1 MFLLDG
7 ALVTSPSDLS
17 LASRCEF
24 AFALQLDA
32 KLGKIRLEKVERDP
46 IEQRAA
52 DLGDV
57 HENRHLALYR
67 DRFGAGVVE
76 LQRPPISREG
86 LRAAADATAEALR
99 AGASVVFQATFF
111 DDGPT
116 PLIGFADFLVRQP
129 DGRYRVQD
137 TKLARSV
144 KVPALLQL
152 AAYHEQIAR
161 LGLPVDDTVELILG
175 TDEHSAHDI
184 ADIAPVYAARRAR
197 LVEIAT
203 ERIAD
208 PDYVRWGDDRY
219 AIDGRC
225 EICAPLVAE
234 SRDVLLTAGL
244 RLTQRAKL
252 RAVGIETI
260 EQLAAAHDNESGIPQ
275 RTFEALRTQ
284 AELQL
289 GATEGAPPPFAVFDT
304 RPIADLPEPNPGDIF
319 FDFEGDPLWSERRD
333 GETIWGIDYLF
344 GWVDR
349 DENFTALW
357 AHDLAEEKAA
367 LQAFL
372 EKLVARRAQ
381 YPGMH
386 VYHYASYERT
396 HLLSLAARHGIGE
409 HIVDDLLR
417 EGVLVDLYPVVKK
430 TVRVGGRS
438 YSIKKLEPLYMG
450 DELRADD
457 GVTTAADSI
466 VQYNSA
472 QEELLAG
479 HTDAATQIFDDIA
492 DYNRYDCVSTLRLH
506 EWLLGLGE
514 QRGVLPGQASE
525 VLDRAPFEPSPLA
538 DSLAERATSARHEG
552 DLTAAAAYDLVS
564 AAVDY
569 YRREEKSFWWA
580 HYARLEYPVDEWEDD
595 RDVFIVE
602 RAEVVS
608 DWQLESSRST
618 SPKRT
623 LSLTGSWSPGSRG
636 SGREAFTIY
645 DTPTPYSDPRTPD
658 GYRLTVGASDIV
670 TEDDGTVT
678 LVERCPSA
686 QSTWTDLPIAIAPGP
701 PPRTSNLKSAIE
713 EVASRLSVNGTDG
726 SAVADIL
733 WRQPAIR
740 SGSTV
745 AGATVAESIME
756 ASYLAVQGPPGTGKT
771 HLAASVI
778 KELVEKHQWR
788 IGVVAQSHKVVE
800 NVLRKLVSPEIGLD
814 PYLVGK
820 VPGEGGDYSD
830 EFFTT
835 IGKDQQLAFAG
846 ARQGYVI
853 GGSSWDF
860 TNPKRFR
867 REQLDL
873 LVIDEAG
880 QFSLAATI
888 AVSVVAQRLLLL
900 GDPQQLP
907 QVSQGTHPAPVG
919 QSALGFIAGDHAVLP
934 QEFGFFLEQ
943 SRRMDAAVARP
954 ISQLAYNG
962 QLRSH
967 PVAASRHLADIEP
980 GLHPV
985 PVEHEGNATQSA
997 EEAARVVLLVA
1008 EHLGRDWTDGRA
1020 APRPLAQP
1028 DIIVVTPY
1036 NAQVDTIRA
1045 ALDDALYPD
1054 VRVGTV
1060 DKFQGQEAVIS
1071 IVSLAASSADDVP
1084 RGIDFIV
1091 NRNRLNVAISRAQW
1105 AAYLLYSPGLT
1116 RYLPLKPEGVAELSR
1131 FLRLLGD

>member
-7 ALVTSPSDLS
+7 TVVTSPSDLS

-67 DRFGAGVVE
+67 EQYGERVVE
-76 LQRPPISREG
+76 LPRPAITRDG

-99 AGASVVFQATFF
+99 RGASVVFQATFF
-111 DDGPT
+111 DEGPT

-161 LGLPVDDTVELILG
+161 LGIPVDDTVELILG
-175 TDEHSAHDI
+175 TDEHSAHHID
-184 ADIAPVYAARRAR
+184 DIAPVYAARRAR
-197 LVEIAT
+197 LVEIAR

-225 EICAPLVAE
+225 EICEPLSAE
-234 SRDVLLTAGL
+234 ARDVLLTAGL

-252 RAVGIETI
+252 RAAGIETI
-260 EQLAAAHDNESGIPQ
+260 EQLAAAHDTETGIPQ
-275 RTFEALRTQ
+275 RTFESLRTQ
-284 AELQL
+284 AALQL
-289 GATEGAPPPFAVFDT
+289 GATEGEPPPFVVFDT

-319 FDFEGDPLWSERRD
+319 FDFEGDPLYSEA
-333 GETIWGIDYLF
+333 GNWGIDYLF
-344 GWVDR
+344 GYVDR
-349 DENFTALW
+349 GEQFTAIW
-357 AHDLAEEKAA
+357 AHDLEEEKVA
-367 LQAFL
+367 LVTFL
-372 EKLVARRAQ
+372 EQLVARRIQ

-396 HLLSLAARHGIGE
+396 HLLSLAARHGVGE

-450 DELRADD
+450 DELRD
-457 GVTTAADSI
+457 GVTNAADSI
-466 VQYNSA
+466 VQYNLA
-472 QEELLAG
+472 QE
-479 HTDAATQIFDDIA
+479 TTDPDAATAILDDIA

-506 EWLLGLGE
+506 AWLLGLGE
-514 QRGVLPGQASE
+514 ERGILPGQASE

-538 DSLAERATSARHEG
+538 DSLAERATTARHDG
-552 DLTAAAAYDLVS
+552 DLTGAVAYDLAA

-580 HYARLEYPVDEWEDD
+580 HYARLEYPVDEWEND

-608 DWQLESSRST
+608 EWQLEGPRST
-618 SPKRT
+618 SPRRT

-636 SGREAFTIY
+636 SGREAFTVY
-645 DTPTPYSDPRTPD
+645 DTPTPYNDPRTPD
-658 GYRLTVGASDIV
+658 GYRLTVGATEVV

-686 QSTWTDLPIAIAPGP
+686 EQTWPDLPMAIVPGP
-701 PPRTSNLKSAIE
+701 PPRTNNLKTAIE
-713 EVASRLSVNGTDG
+713 EVASRLSVNGPDG
-726 SAVADIL
+726 SAAADIL
-733 WRQPAIR
+733 WRQPAR
-740 SGSTV
+740 SATTG
-745 AGATVAESIME
+745 TVAESILE
-756 ASYLAVQGPPGTGKT
+756 ATYLAVQGPPGTGKT

-778 KELVEKHQWR
+778 KELVEQHGWR

-820 VPGEGGDYSD
+820 APSD
-830 EFFTT
+830 GSTYENEYFTT
-835 IGKDQQLAFAG
+835 IGKDQQLAFAA
-846 ARQGYVI
+846 ARDGYVI

-867 REQLDL
+867 RDQLDL

-888 AVSVVAQRLLLL
+888 AVSVAAKRLLLL

-907 QVSQGTHPAPVG
+907 QVSQGTHPAPVD

-934 QEFGFFLEQ
+934 QEFGFFLEE
-943 SRRMDAAVARP
+943 SRRMDAAIARP
-954 ISQLAYNG
+954 ISQLAYDG
-962 QLRSH
+962 ELRSH
-967 PVAASRHLADIEP
+967 PVSATRHLADIEP

-985 PVEHEGNATQSA
+985 PVEHDGNATQSP
-997 EEAARVVLLVA
+997 EEAARVLILVA
-1008 EHLGRDWTDGRA
+1008 EHLGRDWTDGD
-1020 APRPLAQP
+1020 APTRPLTQP

-1060 DKFQGQEAVIS
+1060 DKFQGQEAVVS
-1071 IVSLAASSADDVP
+1071 IVSLAASSAEDVP
-1084 RGIDFIV
+1084 RGVDFVI

-1131 FLRLLGD
+1131 FLRLVTS

>member
-1 MFLLDG
+1 
-7 ALVTSPSDLS
+7 
-17 LASRCEF
+17 
-24 AFALQLDA
+24 
-32 KLGKIRLEKVERDP
+32 
-46 IEQRAA
+46 
-52 DLGDV
+52 
-57 HENRHLALYR
+57 
-67 DRFGAGVVE
+67 
-76 LQRPPISREG
+76 
-86 LRAAADATAEALR
+86 
-99 AGASVVFQATFF
+99 
-111 DDGPT
+111 
-116 PLIGFADFLVRQP
+116 VRQP

-161 LGLPVDDTVELILG
+161 LGIPVDDTVELILG

-197 LVEIAT
+197 LVEIAR
-203 ERIAD
+203 ERLAD

-225 EICAPLVAE
+225 PICEPLVAE
-234 SRDVLLTAGL
+234 TRDVLLTAGL

-260 EQLAAAHDNESGIPQ
+260 EQLAAAHDNESRIPQ

-284 AELQL
+284 AALQL
-289 GATEGAPPPFAVFDT
+289 GATPGEPPPFVVFDT
-304 RPIADLPEPNPGDIF
+304 RPIADLPQPNPGDIF
-319 FDFEGDPLWSERRD
+319 FDFEGDPLYSERRD
-333 GETIWGIDYLF
+333 GETVWGIDYLF
-344 GWVDR
+344 GYVDR
-349 DENFTALW
+349 DERFTALW
-357 AHDLAEEKAA
+357 AHDLAQEKVA
-367 LQAFL
+367 LEQFL
-372 EKLVARRAQ
+372 DQLVERRRQ
-381 YPGMH
+381 FPGMH

-409 HIVDDLLR
+409 HVVDDLLR

-450 DELRADD
+450 DDLRSDD
-457 GVTTAADSI
+457 GVTNAADSI
-466 VQYNSA
+466 VQYNLA
-472 QEELLAG
+472 QEEKLAG
-479 HTDAATQIFDDIA
+479 HTDAATQILDDIA

-506 EWLLGLGE
+506 DWLLGLGHE
-514 QRGVLPGQASE
+514 RGVLPGQSSE

-538 DSLAERATSARHEG
+538 DSLAERATSARHDG
-552 DLTAAAAYDLVS
+552 DLTGAAAYDLS
-564 AAVDY
+564 AAAVDY

-580 HYARLEYPVDEWEDD
+580 HFARLEYPVDEWEND
-595 RDVFIVE
+595 RDVFLVE

-608 DWQLESSRST
+608 DWQLEGPRST
-618 SPKRT
+618 SPRRT

-636 SGREAFTIY
+636 GGREAFTVY

-658 GYRLTVGASDIV
+658 GYRLTVGASDVV

-678 LVERCPSA
+678 LVERCPASED
-686 QSTWTDLPIAIAPGP
+686 TWADLPIAIVPGP
-701 PPRTSNLKSAIE
+701 PPRTGNLKSAIE
-713 EVASRLSVNGTDG
+713 EVASRLSVNGPDD

-733 WRQPAIR
+733 WRKPAR
-740 SGSTV
+740 SAT
-745 AGATVAESIME
+745 ATDTVAESIFE
-756 ASYLAVQGPPGTGKT
+756 ATYLAVQGPPGTGKT

-778 KELVEKHQWR
+778 KQLVEQHGWR

-820 VPGEGGDYSD
+820 APGEASDYSD
-830 EFFTT
+830 EYFTT
-835 IGKDQQLAFAG
+835 IAKDQQLSFAA
-846 ARQGYVI
+846 ARDGYVI

-867 REQLDL
+867 RDQLDL

-888 AVSVVAQRLLLL
+888 AVSVAARRLLLL

-907 QVSQGTHPAPVG
+907 QVSQGTHPAPVD
-919 QSALGFIAGDHAVLP
+919 QSALGYIADGHAVLP
-934 QEFGFFLEQ
+934 PELGFFLEE

-954 ISQLAYNG
+954 ISRLAYDG
-962 QLRSH
+962 ELRSH
-967 PVAASRHLADIEP
+967 PVAATRHLADIEP

-985 PVEHEGNATQSA
+985 PVTHEGNATHSP
-997 EEAARVVLLVA
+997 EEAARAVVLVA
-1008 EHLGRDWTDGRA
+1008 EHLGRDWTDGD
-1020 APRPLAQP
+1020 APSRPLAQH

-1071 IVSLAASSADDVP
+1071 IVSLAAPSADDVP

-1116 RYLPLKPEGVAELSR
+1116 RYLPQKPEGVAELSR
-1131 FLRLLGD
+1131 FLRLLRP

>member
-7 ALVTSPSDLS
+7 TVVTSPSDLS

-67 DRFGAGVVE
+67 EQYGGGVVE
-76 LQRPPISREG
+76 LPRPSITREG

-99 AGASVVFQATFF
+99 SGASVVFQATFF
-111 DDGPT
+111 DEGPT

-161 LGLPVDDTVELILG
+161 LGIPVDDTVELILG
-175 TDEHSAHDI
+175 TDEHSAHHID
-184 ADIAPVYAARRAR
+184 DIAPVYAARRAR
-197 LVEIAT
+197 LVEIAR

-208 PDYVRWGDDRY
+208 PDYVRWGDERY

-225 EICAPLVAE
+225 EICEPLSAE

-252 RAVGIETI
+252 RTAGIETI

-275 RTFEALRTQ
+275 RTFEALRNQ
-284 AELQL
+284 AALQL
-289 GATEGAPPPFAVFDT
+289 GATEGEPPPFVVFDT

-319 FDFEGDPLWSERRD
+319 FDFEGDPLYSENSV
-333 GETIWGIDYLF
+333 WGLDYLF
-344 GWVDR
+344 GYVDR
-349 DENFTALW
+349 DERFTAIW
-357 AHDLAEEKAA
+357 AHDVAEEKLA
-367 LQAFL
+367 LETFL
-372 EKLVARRAQ
+372 TQLVARRRQ

-396 HLLSLAARHGIGE
+396 HLLSLAARHGVGE

-450 DELRADD
+450 DELRD
-457 GVTTAADSI
+457 GVTNAADSI
-466 VQYNSA
+466 VEYNRA
-472 QEELLAG
+472 QELMLEDPG
-479 HTDAATQIFDDIA
+479 AAAQILDDIA

-506 EWLLGLGE
+506 AWLLGLGE
-514 QRGVLPGQASE
+514 ERGILPGQASE

-538 DSLAERATSARHEG
+538 DSLAERATSARHDG
-552 DLTAAAAYDLVS
+552 DLTGATAYDLTA

-580 HYARLEYPVDEWEDD
+580 HFARLEYPVDEWEND
-595 RDVFIVE
+595 RDVFIVQ

-608 DWQLESSRST
+608 DWRLEGPRST
-618 SPKRT
+618 SPRRT
-623 LSLTGSWSPGSRG
+623 LSLTGTWSPGSRG

-645 DTPTPYSDPRTPD
+645 DTPTPYTDPRTPD
-658 GYRLTVGASDIV
+658 GYRLTVGASDLV

-678 LVERCPSA
+678 LVERCPA
-686 QSTWTDLPIAIAPGP
+686 GEDTWQSFPVAIAPGP
-701 PPRTSNLKSAIE
+701 PPRTNNLKTAIE
-713 EVASRLSVNGTDG
+713 EVASRLSVNGPDG
-726 SAVADIL
+726 SAAADIL
-733 WRQPAIR
+733 WRQPALEAPH
-740 SGSTV
+740 SGRAEDV
-745 AGATVAESIME
+745 AQSILE

-778 KELVEKHQWR
+778 KDLVEKHGWR

-814 PYLVGK
+814 PSLVGK
-820 VPGEGGDYSD
+820 APGEGSDYSD
-830 EFFTT
+830 EYFTT
-835 IGKDQQLAFAG
+835 IAKDQQLSFA
-846 ARQGYVI
+846 ASRKGYVI

-860 TNPKRFR
+860 TNTKRIQR
-867 REQLDL
+867 GQLDL

-888 AVSVVAQRLLLL
+888 AVSVAAKRLLLL

-907 QVSQGTHPAPVG
+907 QVSQGTHPAPVD
-919 QSALGFIAGDHAVLP
+919 QSALGFIAGDNAVLP
-934 QEFGFFLEQ
+934 QEFGFFLEE
-943 SRRMDAAVARP
+943 SRRMDAAVAGP
-954 ISQLAYNG
+954 ISQLAYDG
-962 QLRSH
+962 ELRSH
-967 PVAASRHLADIEP
+967 PVAATRHLADIEP
-980 GLHPV
+980 GVHPV
-985 PVEHEGNATQSA
+985 PIAHEGNATQSP
-997 EEAARVVLLVA
+997 EEAARVVILVA
-1008 EHLGRDWTDGRA
+1008 EHLGREWTDGD
-1020 APRPLAQP
+1020 APTRPLGES

-1060 DKFQGQEAVIS
+1060 DKFQGQEAVVS
-1071 IVSLAASSADDVP
+1071 IVSLAASSAEDVP
-1084 RGIDFIV
+1084 RGVDFVI

-1105 AAYLLYSPGLT
+1105 AAYLLYSPGLA

-1131 FLRLLGD
+1131 FLRLVAGADPIP